1 MVSRLWDVWVLGC
14 WKCIQVRMSIRLLD
28 THVGLRRGIQVT
40 HTDWEAFICMEVTG
54 EATEDERAEIK
65 V

>member
-1 MVSRLWDVWVLGC
+1 
-14 WKCIQVRMSIRLLD
+14 MSIRLLD
-28 THVGLRRGIQVT
+28 THMGLRRGIQVT